1 MTGDFEVRKKVDES
15 WKDTVEKEKSPKSA
29 SSKEIKNDE
38 CRSKI
43 FNDVSFDSFI
53 SGLSMQAMIFLGLI
67 PNPLTKKTEVNL
79 EQSRYIIDTIDMLK
93 EKTKGNLTAE
103 ETELIEAALYELKMK
118 YAEKM
123 KD

>member
-93 EKTKGNLTAE
+93 EKTIGNLTAE